1 MSDLLLQILLV
12 FALIVLNA
20 GFAGS
25 EIALVSLRPTQID
38 RLEQEGGSA
47 RVLAHLA
54 RDPNRFLATI
64 QIGITLAGFLASAA
78 AAVSLAQPVVEPLS
92 FLGDLAQPAAIFLV
106 TLVLTFFT
114 LVLGELAPKRVA
126 LQRSEVW
133 GLLAARPLAVLT
145 RITSPFVWI
154 LAKATDAA
162 VRIMG
167 GDPSLQR
174 EEMTQEELRDMV
186 SSRPGFHRVQR
197 DIMSGAFEIAERTL
211 REIVVPRPRV
221 FALGSDL
228 DTQQAV
234 DALLDSGHSRCPV
247 EGEGLDDVLGVVHLR
262 DLVRKRGRVQDHMRD
277 ALALPETLHVLRA
290 LDEMQ
295 RKRQQMAIVIDEH
308 GGTEGVVT
316 IEDLLEELV
325 GEIYDEFDRDI
336 RNVVREEDGA
346 LILNG
351 DFPIHDLPDL
361 DVTLSEVPY
370 TTVGGLVIGRAGRVP
385 SPGEFV
391 DDESWSFEVLEASK
405 TSVDRVRLRRRSAAR
420 ASRGSEGRPRR

>member
-1 MSDLLLQILLV
+1 MSDLWLQVLLV
-12 FALIVLNA
+12 LALISLNA
-20 GFAGS
+20 AFAGS
-25 EIALVSLRPTQID
+25 EIALISLRPAQID

-47 RVLAHLA
+47 RTLAHLA

-64 QIGITLAGFLASAA
+64 QIGITVAGFLASAT
-78 AAVSLAQPVVEPLS
+78 AAVSLAQPLIEPLS
-92 FLGDLAQPAAIFLV
+92 FLGGFARPTAIFLV
-106 TLVLTFFT
+106 TLVLSFLT

-133 GLLAARPLAVLT
+133 GRAAARPLAVLA
-145 RITSPFVWI
+145 RITSPFVWT
-154 LAKATDAA
+154 LAKATDAV
-162 VRIMG
+162 VRALG

-174 EEMTQEELRDMV
+174 EEMTHEELRDIV

-221 FALGSDL
+221 FALRSDL
-228 DTQQAV
+228 GAEEAL
-234 DALLDSGHSRCPV
+234 DALLESGHSRCPV
-247 EGEGLDDVLGVVHLR
+247 VGEGLDDVFGVVHLR
-262 DLVRKRGRVQDHMRD
+262 DLIGKQGRARDHMRE

-290 LDEMQ
+290 LEEMQ
-295 RKRQQMAIVIDEH
+295 NKRQQMSIVIDEH
-308 GGTEGVVT
+308 GGTVGLVT

-325 GEIYDEFDRDI
+325 GEIYDEFDRDV

-361 DVTLSEVPY
+361 GVALSKGPY
-370 TTVGGLVIGRAGRVP
+370 TTVGGWAVNRAGRVP
-385 SPGEFV
+385 SPGEV
-391 DDESWSFEVLEASK
+391 VHDQGWHIQVLDSSGI
-405 TSVDRVRLRRRSAAR
+405 SVNRVRLHRH
-420 ASRGSEGRPRR
+420 RPT